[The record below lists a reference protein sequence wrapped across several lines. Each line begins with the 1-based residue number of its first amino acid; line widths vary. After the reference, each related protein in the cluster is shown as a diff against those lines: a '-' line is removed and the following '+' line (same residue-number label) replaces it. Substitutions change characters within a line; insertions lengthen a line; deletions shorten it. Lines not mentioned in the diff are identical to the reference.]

1 MQKRVTACL
10 ACIALSGCAGSGEG
24 LDANGRPLEDS
35 EGGDVLTANL
45 ASIQTHV
52 FTPMC
57 TNCHSGAAAPLGLRL
72 DEGVSYAMLVNAP
85 SVEAPA
91 LLRVAPGDP
100 DASYLI
106 HKLEGTAQVGGRMPL
121 NGPALPAE
129 TIAVIR
135 QWIAEGAQA
144 PSQDASSS
152 VPSLTAVWP
161 MQRMSSHEHIVVVAD
176 RELDA
181 TLLAA
186 GTITLRKTDE
196 AAERALVQGL
206 DLPRIELRSQLP
218 TVVAIAPPD
227 GGWARGAYELR
238 ISGNAPLAVADL
250 NSRAIDGDG
259 DGIAGG
265 DFVLTFK
272 VEETR

>member
-24 LDANGRPLEDS
+24 LDANGRPLEES

-152 VPSLTAVWP
+152 VPGLPPISRTPCKRWTMRKSEGKRCRL
-161 MQRMSSHEHIVVVAD
+161 RDESSQTSTRLKQYGFGGKVVN
-176 RELDA
+176 RS
-181 TLLAA
+181 
-186 GTITLRKTDE
+186 G
-196 AAERALVQGL
+196 
-206 DLPRIELRSQLP
+206 ELRWSL
-218 TVVAIAPPD
+218 
-227 GGWARGAYELR
+227 G
-238 ISGNAPLAVADL
+238 
-250 NSRAIDGDG
+250 
-259 DGIAGG
+259 
-265 DFVLTFK
+265 
-272 VEETR
+272 